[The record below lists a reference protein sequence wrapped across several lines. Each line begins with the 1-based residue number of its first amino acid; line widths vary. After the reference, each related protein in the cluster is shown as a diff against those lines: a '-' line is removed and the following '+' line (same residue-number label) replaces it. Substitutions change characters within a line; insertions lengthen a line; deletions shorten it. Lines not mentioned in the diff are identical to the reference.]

1 MSAGRRAVRVVG
13 FVAFFG
19 IWYVASERAASPFF
33 PPLLKVVAA
42 FCKNWLFDRVGSDVA
57 PSLRNLAFGFLIAA
71 AVGIAGGVLLGLT
84 PGLYR
89 ALTPLLEFLRAMPPP
104 VFLSFGLLVLG
115 IGIPM
120 KVAVIALG
128 PVWPVL
134 LNTVDGVRHT
144 DPARLEMARVFGFSR
159 IGVLTRIVLPSAA
172 PRIMAGL
179 RVGLPLALV
188 LMVISELIGSTEGL
202 GYFIDQSSTSYAI
215 ADMWSAILLLGLLG
229 WALSVAMLLA
239 ERFILRGRPPAR
251 PAKRS
256 SAKQARVRAHGTEPI
271 DV

>member
-1 MSAGRRAVRVVG
+1 MG
-13 FVAFFG
+13 FVTFFG
-19 IWYVASERAASPFF
+19 IWYVASARAASPFF
-33 PPLLKVVAA
+33 PPLPKVAA
-42 FCKNWLFDRVGSDVA
+42 AFRENWLFDRVASDVV

-71 AVGIAGGVLLGLT
+71 AVGVVGGVLLGLT

-104 VFLSFGLLVLG
+104 VFLSFGLLLLG
-115 IGIPM
+115 IGTPM
-120 KVAVIALG
+120 RIAVIALG

-134 LNTVDGVRHT
+134 LNTIDGVRHT
-144 DPARLEMARVFGFSR
+144 DPARVDMARVFGFSR

-215 ADMWSAILLLGLLG
+215 ADMWSAIVLLGLLG
-229 WALSVAMLLA
+229 WALSAAMLLV
-239 ERFILRGRPPAR
+239 ERFVLRGRAPTGPAER
-251 PAKRS
+251 P
-256 SAKQARVRAHGTEPI
+256 SANQARASARNGAR
-271 DV
+271 